1 MLESDLFWGGWRT
14 HLVTTENT
22 DMDVM
27 SGHWSTPSTSSF
39 HFDLPSPFKYDHSC
53 VHFGVRFVH
62 LKCGRA
68 RWLRCFPQIFDGT
81 RLIKGTSDRGNVP
94 VKEVI
99 KLLSYEAGKIPFLNL
114 VGQSI
119 TETYTLHGSPYN
131 NSSLSDYFGFQ
142 NSKKRCEEKNQGLS

>member
-1 MLESDLFWGGWRT
+1 M
-14 HLVTTENT
+14 T
-22 DMDVM
+22 DPFGDYREYRYGRDVWTLKHTIYEQL
-27 SGHWSTPSTSSF
+27 SL
-39 HFDLPSPFKYDHSC
+39 FDLPSPFKYNHSC